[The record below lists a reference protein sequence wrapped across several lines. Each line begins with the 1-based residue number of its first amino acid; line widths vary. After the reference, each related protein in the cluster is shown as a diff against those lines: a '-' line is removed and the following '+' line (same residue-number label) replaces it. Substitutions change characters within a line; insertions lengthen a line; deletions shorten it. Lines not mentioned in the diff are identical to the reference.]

1 MGGFWFYLEYVIF
14 VFNIII
20 LFYFAALNSYYIFL
34 SILATIQLL
43 RFRRR
48 RMSRYRNLSQNP
60 MLPPISI
67 LAPAYNE
74 ELTIVESTRSLLKTD
89 YPDLEVLVIND
100 GSKDGTLLALEK
112 AFRLKR
118 TSRKPDGRL
127 ATKDIRGVYTSS
139 KHPRLLVVDKD
150 NGGKADALNAGINF
164 SRGDLFCAID
174 ADSILERKALLRLV
188 EDHLTENKDIVALG
202 GMIRIANDCVI
213 RNGEVKFVRMPRK
226 LLPALQVVEYM
237 RAFLC
242 GRSGFNIINALL
254 IVSGAFGLFEKKAVL
269 EVGGYSTK
277 TVGEDMELIVRLH
290 RYMRKMKRPY
300 RIIFVP
306 DPVCW
311 TQAPEDLKTL
321 YNQRNRWQR
330 GLIQS
335 LLMNKEML
343 LNPRYGA
350 VGMLSMPFFFF
361 FEGIGPIFEVMG
373 YLLALISLIM
383 GWMNTIFFMVF
394 LFLAV
399 ILGVVLSMFA
409 LILEEITV
417 KKYIEP
423 SDISRMMILAVVENL
438 GFRQLVTFWRLRGLI
453 DLVKK
458 KKAWGKMKR
467 KKF

>member
-34 SILATIQLL
+34 SVLATIQLL
-43 RFRRR
+43 RFRKR
-48 RMSRYRNLSQNP
+48 RMSRYRDLTRNP
-60 MLPPISI
+60 LLPPISI

-74 ELTIVESTRSLLKTD
+74 ELTIVESTRSLLRTE
-89 YPDLEVLVIND
+89 YPDLEVIVIND
-100 GSKDGTLLALEK
+100 GSKDGTFLALERSFKLKK
-112 AFRLKR
+112 ADRGPEGKLR
-118 TSRKPDGRL
+118 
-127 ATKDIRGVYTSS
+127 TKDIRGVYTSK
-139 KHPRLLVVDKD
+139 KHPKLLVLDKD

-188 EDHLTENKDIVALG
+188 EDHLTERKDIVALG

-213 RNGEVKFVRMPRK
+213 KGGEVKLVRMPRK
-226 LLPALQVVEYM
+226 ILPALQVVEYM

-254 IVSGAFGLFEKKAVL
+254 IVSGAFGLFEKKVVL
-269 EVGGYSTK
+269 EVGGYDHR
-277 TVGEDMELIVRLH
+277 TVGEDMELVVRLH
-290 RYMRKMKRPY
+290 RYLRKKRRPY

-343 LNPRYGA
+343 LNPRFGA

-361 FEGIGPIFEVMG
+361 FEGIGPIFEVLG
-373 YLLALISLIM
+373 YFLAIVSLLM

-409 LILEEITV
+409 LILEEVTV

-423 SDISRMMILAVVENL
+423 NDITRMMLLAVVENL

-458 KKAWGKMKR
+458 KKAWGKMVR